1 MPSGEFVV
9 MKSDLNEEYPPIW
22 RIDGKTLL
30 QKYEP
35 FDQNGKTLYRNIS
48 TYSGWTPQNR
58 HIYQQVP
65 VKFRVQNRLETIVE
79 FMRTE
84 MPVED
89 QEMIEKSMKE
99 TAKYQDN
106 FEVYIQTLI
115 SQALDSN
122 FLTEIFQE
130 QDDYFLSNVKCV
142 DEITEERKGRLLRV
156 AQWKPSLS
164 NSVGT
169 WPCFNFITDLPADEK
184 TGKLCVACDKAPVAV
199 RVQMYGQP
207 YNSTT
212 LEGCQPDPKVASQK
226 DFLVCAVCAGRVKLY
241 NKVAHQKYLMYI
253 ECAKRV
259 ADKRLSDPKKDTT
272 VILNELLADEAW
284 LNQLFKTVRTSWAEI
299 DKLEHQA
306 KQTVPSRILM
316 LKDSSSPTECRHFN
330 LSAVGLVH
338 TSSVAWALFFLCHN
352 GKPCDSNS
360 ARYSTTPSPSFFL
373 SVQCHSGRACY
384 IDGASHPILTAPF
397 ILTVPFVVARM
408 TSDHKRP
415 RLALLAPTTDYKSR

>member
-1 MPSGEFVV
+1 VNFNP
-9 MKSDLNEEYPPIW
+9 
-22 RIDGKTLL
+22 R
-30 QKYEP
+30 

-79 FMRTE
+79 FMRDE
-84 MPVED
+84 MALDD
-89 QEMIEKSMKE
+89 QELMDKSMKE

-130 QDDYFLSNVKCV
+130 QDDYFLSNVKTV
-142 DEITEERKGRLLRV
+142 DDVTEERKRRLLGV
-156 AQWKPSLS
+156 AQWKAGLQT
-164 NSVGT
+164 SVGT
-169 WPCFNFITDLPADEK
+169 WPCFNVISDLPADEK
-184 TGKLCVACDKAPVAV
+184 REKLCAACDKSQVSV

-226 DFLVCAVCAGRVKLY
+226 DFLLCSICVGRVELY

-259 ADKRLSDPKKDTT
+259 AEKRSSDPYKDTT
-272 VILNELLADEAW
+272 IILNELLADEAW
-284 LNQLFKTVRTSWAEI
+284 LNQLFQSVRTSWAEI
-299 DKLEHQA
+299 DKMEQQA
-306 KQTVPSRILM
+306 QNKV
-316 LKDSSSPTECRHFN
+316 
-330 LSAVGLVH
+330 
-338 TSSVAWALFFLCHN
+338 TS
-352 GKPCDSNS
+352 
-360 ARYSTTPSPSFFL
+360 
-373 SVQCHSGRACY
+373 
-384 IDGASHPILTAPF
+384 
-397 ILTVPFVVARM
+397 
-408 TSDHKRP
+408 
-415 RLALLAPTTDYKSR
+415 

>member
-1 MPSGEFVV
+1 
-9 MKSDLNEEYPPIW
+9 MKLVTVKGQTKGKE
-22 RIDGKTLL
+22 RKTLERMRQEQEEDPIL
-30 QKYEP
+30 AKIGNQLRVSGIAKLSTKYQIYQGLL
-35 FDQNGKTLYRNIS
+35 FKRTGKSRVWKLCIPESMTRELIKEHYEYYGHYGAHETVHLLRES
-48 TYSGWTPQNR
+48 CTFTAMRRTYSGWTPQNR

-306 KQTVPSRILM
+306 KQTVPS
-316 LKDSSSPTECRHFN
+316 
-330 LSAVGLVH
+330 
-338 TSSVAWALFFLCHN
+338 
-352 GKPCDSNS
+352 SNK
-360 ARYSTTPSPSFFL
+360 T
-373 SVQCHSGRACY
+373 
-384 IDGASHPILTAPF
+384 
-397 ILTVPFVVARM
+397 
-408 TSDHKRP
+408 
-415 RLALLAPTTDYKSR
+415 